1 MVGKKNDTKERTIAS
16 FDNRKIEKETNDR
29 QKVRKGDRKKESS
42 KQYIEI
48 MMEKREKS
56 RKRKIK

>member
-42 KQYIEI
+42 KQYIER